1 MLIKN
6 IEFIK
11 SSNSIVE
18 CPKDKL
24 PEFAFLGRSNVG
36 KSSLITK
43 NYQKLLQSQEKLD

>member
-24 PEFAFLGRSNVG
+24 QVCIGRSNVG
-36 KSSLITK
+36 KSSLINMIVNNK
-43 NYQKLLQSQEKLD
+43 KLSKLLQ